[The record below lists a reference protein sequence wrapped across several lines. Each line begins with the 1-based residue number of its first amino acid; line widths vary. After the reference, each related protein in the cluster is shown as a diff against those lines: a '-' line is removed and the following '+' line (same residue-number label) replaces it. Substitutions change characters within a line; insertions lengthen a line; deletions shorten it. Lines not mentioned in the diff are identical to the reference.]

1 MIKMKKIL
9 VLMFALLMMGTVVRG
24 QTPLKK
30 VYDETVEPMAQI
42 DRAVAEAAG
51 SGKYVVCQVGGNW
64 CPWCLRFAA
73 FIESDTTIAR
83 LIADRFVYIH
93 VNYVPRKAGS
103 TASADAAERLM
114 KRLGNP
120 RRFGFPVLVVLDGKG
135 NVIHLQDS
143 SYLEDGQ
150 GYSREKVER
159 FFRNWSP
166 EAVEN
171 LRL

>member
-1 MIKMKKIL
+1 MKKIL

-42 DRAVAEAAG
+42 DRAVTEAAG

-103 TASADAAERLM
+103 TAPADAAERLM

-143 SYLEDGQ
+143 GYLEDGQ

>member
-1 MIKMKKIL
+1 
-9 VLMFALLMMGTVVRG
+9 MFVLLMVGTVVRG

-42 DRAVAEAAG
+42 DQAVAQAAA

-73 FIESDTTIAR
+73 FIEADTTLSR
-83 LIADRFVYIH
+83 LIAERFVYIH
-93 VNYVPRKAGS
+93 VNYVPRKQGS
-103 TASADAAERLM
+103 TAPADAAEKLM

-135 NVIHLQDS
+135 SVIHLQDTG
-143 SYLEDGQ
+143 YLEDG
-150 GYSREKVER
+150 GSYSREKVER

-166 EAVEN
+166 EAVEK